1 MWLNLSP
8 EERLE
13 VLTNVSEQTNLSPNA
28 IEKDWWVTMSLRA
41 LFSCECADHIVFKG
55 GTSLSK
61 GWNLIKRFSE
71 DIDIAIDRVFFGFE
85 GELKRKQISNLRRA
99 SCSYIKDKLAEEL
112 DQKLKEMGSDGYS
125 LRPIVTEDSTQDP
138 LIIEISYDSLLSP
151 GSYIRE
157 KVLIEIG
164 SRSLI
169 EPSENIQL
177 HSIIAATHPDSSF
190 ADSLFD
196 VPTVV
201 PQRTFLEKA
210 FLLHEEFQKPN
221 ESIRVDRMSRH
232 LYDLEKLMDTVY
244 AKEALN
250 NKELYNT
257 IVEHRRTLTSM
268 KEVDYTTH
276 TPDKISFMPPTTIIN
291 AWRKDYEAM
300 QSSMI
305 YGESLSFDEL
315 IERIRELNE
324 RFRNIKQSISGLSPI
339 PQTHQNHPIPT

>member
-1 MWLNLSP
+1 MWLNLSK

-13 VLTNVSEQTNLSPNA
+13 VLTNVSEQKNLSPHA
-28 IEKDWWVTMSLRA
+28 IEKDWWVTMSLRV
-41 LFSCECADHIVFKG
+41 LFSCECANHIVFKG

-61 GWNLIKRFSE
+61 SWNLIERFSE
-71 DIDIAIDRVFFGFE
+71 DIDIAIDRAFFGFE
-85 GELKRKQISNLRRA
+85 GELRKKQISNLRRA
-99 SCSYIKDKLAEEL
+99 SCSYIRDKLSGEL
-112 DQKLKEMGSDGYS
+112 DQKFKEIGINGYS
-125 LRPIVTEDSTQDP
+125 LHPIITEDSTQDP
-138 LIIEISYDSLLSP
+138 LIIEVNYDSLLSS

-177 HSIIAATHPDSSF
+177 YSIIAATYPDSGF
-190 ADSLFD
+190 ADFPFD

-221 ESIRVDRMSRH
+221 ENIRVNRMSRH

-244 AKEALN
+244 AREALK

-257 IVEHRRTLTSM
+257 IIEHRRTLTSM

-276 TPDKISFMPPTTIIN
+276 TPDKINFIPPTIIIDE
-291 AWRKDYEAM
+291 WRKDYETM

-305 YGESLSFDEL
+305 YGESLPFNGL
-315 IERIRELNE
+315 IERVRELNE
-324 RFRNIKQSISGLSPI
+324 RFRNIK
-339 PQTHQNHPIPT
+339 